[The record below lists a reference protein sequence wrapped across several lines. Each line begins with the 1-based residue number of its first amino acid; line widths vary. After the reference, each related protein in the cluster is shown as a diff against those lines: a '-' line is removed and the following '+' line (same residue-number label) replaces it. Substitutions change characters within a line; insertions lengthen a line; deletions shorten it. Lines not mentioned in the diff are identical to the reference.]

1 MPQRNRRRWWPLLAC
16 VALFASGC
24 DGQDADRLSRIG
36 RKIVDRVTAQT
47 DNSPGRIPGSLQS
60 IRGGWYEITVDARV
74 ASRLRWDKNLQGS
87 PIQVE
92 SLGNSTVKLTGT
104 VGTMEIRQRAVR
116 LADSTVGVD
125 KVVDEL
131 VVQP

>member
-1 MPQRNRRRWWPLLAC
+1 MAQPLRRRCWPLLAC
-16 VALFASGC
+16 VALFAAGC

-36 RKIVDRVTAQT
+36 RKIVDRATAQT

-74 ASRLRWDKNLQGS
+74 ASRIRWEKSLEGS
-87 PIQVE
+87 AIQVQ
-92 SLGNSTVKLTGT
+92 SLGNSSVKLTGT
-104 VGTMEIRQRAVR
+104 VATMDIRQRAVR
-116 LADSTVGVD
+116 LADSTVGVE

>member
-1 MPQRNRRRWWPLLAC
+1 MPQRSRRRVWPLLAC
-16 VALFASGC
+16 AALCASGC
-24 DGQDADRLSRIG
+24 DGQDAERLSRIG
-36 RKIVDRVTAQT
+36 RKIVDRATAQT
-47 DNSPGRIPGSLQS
+47 DNTPGRLPGSLQS

-74 ASRLRWDKNLQGS
+74 ASRLRWDKNLQGN

-104 VGTMEIRQRAVR
+104 VATLETRQRAVR
-116 LADSTVGVD
+116 LADSTVGVE